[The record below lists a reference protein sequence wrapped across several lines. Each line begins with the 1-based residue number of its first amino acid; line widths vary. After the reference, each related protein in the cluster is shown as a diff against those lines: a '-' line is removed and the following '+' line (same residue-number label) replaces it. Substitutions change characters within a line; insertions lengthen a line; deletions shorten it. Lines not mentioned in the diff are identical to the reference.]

1 MQTDSFKFYSSF
13 VNTYQASMDAYDR
26 LNQTL
31 IFKELA
37 KALEERGG
45 RLSFSSLLV
54 TPIQRIPRY
63 LLLLR
68 VRTSTSTT
76 LLYRRS
82 WAYMWPSLQDLLN
95 NTPPPP
101 PHTPTT
107 EGG

>member
-1 MQTDSFKFYSSF
+1 
-13 VNTYQASMDAYDR
+13 MDAYDR
-26 LNQTL
+26 INQTL

-68 VRTSTSTT
+68 VRTSTSTST
-76 LLYRRS
+76 IDS
-82 WAYMWPSLQDLLN
+82 PPSVSSFLGLHVAFSAG
-95 NTPPPP
+95 PPEQHAAHPP
-101 PHTPTT
+101 
-107 EGG
+107 

>member
-1 MQTDSFKFYSSF
+1 
-13 VNTYQASMDAYDR
+13 MDAYDR
-26 LNQTL
+26 INQTL

-68 VRTSTSTT
+68 VRTSTAMYPALCFAVLRLTCG
-76 LLYRRS
+76 LLCRTS
-82 WAYMWPSLQDLLN
+82 
-95 NTPPPP
+95 
-101 PHTPTT
+101 
-107 EGG
+107 